1 MLATSDFDIQLT
13 WKDPENFGGIQG
25 NSKTTPSHII
35 YFCFQKLHHTTVW
48 RPPN

>member
-1 MLATSDFDIQLT
+1 MLPTSDFDIQLT
-13 WKDPENFGGIQG
+13 WKNPENSSGIQG

-35 YFCFQKLHHTTVW
+35 YFSFQKLRHTTVW